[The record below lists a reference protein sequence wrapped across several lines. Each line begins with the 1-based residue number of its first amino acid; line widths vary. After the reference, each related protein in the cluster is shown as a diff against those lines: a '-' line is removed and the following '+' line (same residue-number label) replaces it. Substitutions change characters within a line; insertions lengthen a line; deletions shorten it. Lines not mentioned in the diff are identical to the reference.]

1 MFGRG
6 NWAVLGLAKESL
18 RAFETNLE
26 NRALMLS
33 VSQMAASAVTRHLN
47 TDAVG
52 VNPFG
57 APRLD
62 EKYTVDP
69 ELQKV
74 LAQFATGDTT
84 LPVELSE
91 SPGYGGSEAE
101 FRIHADV
108 PWYALWAVLNQWK
121 DISDLTSIKEQYSY
135 EVMDRPYKFLETADK
150 KTVDDDTQGVTA
162 AVRKQVPVLLD
173 FHEGRVYIENSS
185 KKAIFVITEHLKKL
199 GAEILPLAWTYNRP
213 AWPAEILNK
222 LHEKT
227 QFQSDFQKRADE
239 ATRFSSKEIEK
250 LEDRE
255 LEKIVANYFAMA
267 ELPNDVWVGVSSPA
281 QIRLHQTSQPIG
293 VRAPTNAT
301 TLLGMTQEAQLV
313 SGSLTFQERI
323 GYVSK
328 KGEAM
333 TFRKDVVSLD
343 VNDQINLTEVG
354 AAMLRGFD
362 IPGFRKGLVR
372 EIRKTK
378 QVPSIPEFW
387 SSWMQQL
394 SSAVRLIEAA
404 FREILELD
412 GDEKA
417 GLLPMRIVSEEELL
431 EFETV

>member
-1 MFGRG
+1 
-6 NWAVLGLAKESL
+6 
-18 RAFETNLE
+18 
-26 NRALMLS
+26 
-33 VSQMAASAVTRHLN
+33 
-47 TDAVG
+47 
-52 VNPFG
+52 
-57 APRLD
+57 
-62 EKYTVDP
+62 
-69 ELQKV
+69 
-74 LAQFATGDTT
+74 
-84 LPVELSE
+84 
-91 SPGYGGSEAE
+91 
-101 FRIHADV
+101 
-108 PWYALWAVLNQWK
+108 
-121 DISDLTSIKEQYSY
+121 
-135 EVMDRPYKFLETADK
+135 
-150 KTVDDDTQGVTA
+150 
-162 AVRKQVPVLLD
+162 
-173 FHEGRVYIENSS
+173 
-185 KKAIFVITEHLKKL
+185 
-199 GAEILPLAWTYNRP
+199 
-213 AWPAEILNK
+213 
-222 LHEKT
+222 
-227 QFQSDFQKRADE
+227 
-239 ATRFSSKEIEK
+239 
-250 LEDRE
+250 
-255 LEKIVANYFAMA
+255 MA

-301 TLLGMTQEAQLV
+301 TLLGVTQEAQLV

-362 IPGFRKGLVR
+362 IPGFRKGLIR

-387 SSWMQQL
+387 SNWMQQI

-417 GLLPMRIVSEEELL
+417 GLLPMRLVSEEELL